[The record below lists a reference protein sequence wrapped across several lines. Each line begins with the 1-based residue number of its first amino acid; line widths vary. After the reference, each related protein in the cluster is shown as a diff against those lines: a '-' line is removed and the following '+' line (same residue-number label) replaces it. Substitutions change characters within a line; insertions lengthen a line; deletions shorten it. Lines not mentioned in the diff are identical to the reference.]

1 MQNFW
6 HLFRCLR
13 EVPPKLYGRY
23 DGWPGLG
30 WDFSSTRQHLCH
42 RHAGSSPE
50 EVFSVF
56 EKPIDRIVWAH
67 IVTNISQVILLNVQ
81 LSIPGQSRGHRLLV
95 LPDRIHLCSSFFGET
110 RKHILRRSS
119 LFFPGCLLRCPHH
132 SVFHFLCRDSR
143 GTTTQVGSR
152 ISPPCITFLT

>member
-1 MQNFW
+1 MPSMQKNF
-6 HLFRCLR
+6 HSFRCLR
-13 EVPPKLYGRY
+13 KVPPELYGRY
-23 DGWPGLG
+23 DGWAGLG

-42 RHAGSSPE
+42 CHAGSSPE
-50 EVFSVF
+50 EVFSVL
-56 EKPIDRIVWAH
+56 ENPLIEESELIL
-67 IVTNISQVILLNVQ
+67 SQIYLRLNVQ

-95 LPDRIHLCSSFFGET
+95 LPDRIHLCSSFSGET

-119 LFFPGCLLRCPHH
+119 LFFPGCLLRCPDH

-152 ISPPCITFLT
+152 ISPPCITFLP